1 MLRELHIKNVAVID
15 EASVEFGKGFNVLTG
30 ETGAGKSILIDS
42 INMALGARSSRDLIR
57 GGEEKAI
64 VDTVFEI
71 EDEATRAELEEL
83 GVEVEDGFVYINRT
97 MTADGRS
104 VCRINGRPTPLSTV
118 RDAGRLLLNIHGQH
132 DNHALLNPKLHLDF
146 VDSYGGLTETKER
159 YRAAYKAVRDIERE
173 LDELARGE
181 AEKAQRADMLKF
193 QIEEIDAAKLKAG
206 EEEELERRR
215 SYLGNIGKIAGAASE
230 AYEKL
235 YSGEG
240 MQQSAYDLISA
251 ALRSVGEAAE
261 FDPDMEKRRGELS
274 NILAELEESAH
285 DLKNTA
291 DNADFDPNE
300 INLIE
305 ERINLIYGLK
315 RKYGSGIGEILEYG
329 ERARAELEKIEN
341 SDEYMARLSGELAAK
356 KEELRAAAAEL
367 SKRRGEVGAELSER
381 VNEQL
386 RELDMNV
393 VFEVGIQPKT
403 DADGEAVYDAQGAE
417 DIEFMISANPNEP
430 MKPLAKI
437 ASGGEMSRIMLA
449 LKSVFADS
457 DRVETLIFDE
467 IDTGISGRAAQR
479 VAEKLKS
486 LSEKR
491 QTLCITHLAQIASMA
506 DSHYLIE
513 KNVDGERAST
523 KVTPLG
529 ENERVREL
537 ARIIGGVKVTDLTLK
552 NAREM
557 LSMARRGE
565 HLI

>member
-15 EASVEFGKGFNVLTG
+15 EVSVEFGRGFNVLTG

-57 GGEEKAI
+57 VGEEKAV
-64 VDTVFEI
+64 VDTVFEV
-71 EDEATRAELEEL
+71 EDDSTRAELEEL
-83 GVEVEDGFVYINRT
+83 GVEVEDGSVFMNRT
-97 MTADGRS
+97 ITADGRS
-104 VCRINGRPTPLSTV
+104 ICRINGRPTPLSVV

-146 VDSYGGLTETKER
+146 VDSYGGLSEIKNK

-173 LDELARGE
+173 LDELTRGE
-181 AEKAQRADMLKF
+181 AEKAQRADMLRF
-193 QIEEIDAAKLKAG
+193 QIEEIDAAKLKDG
-206 EEEELERRR
+206 EEEELESRRK
-215 SYLGNIGKIAGAASE
+215 YLDNIGKIAGAASE
-230 AYEKL
+230 AYENL
-235 YSGEG
+235 YSGDDR
-240 MQQSAYDLISA
+240 QRSAYDLISA
-251 ALRSVGEAAE
+251 ALKSIGEAAE
-261 FDPDMEKRRGELS
+261 FDPELEKRYEELS
-274 NILAELEESAH
+274 DILVELEESAH
-285 DLKNTA
+285 DLKDTA

-300 INLIE
+300 INSIE
-305 ERINLIYGLK
+305 ERINLIYGLR
-315 RKYGSGIGEILEYG
+315 RKYGNGIAEILEYG

-341 SDEYMARLSGELAAK
+341 SDEHMARLSVELEEK
-356 KEELRAAAAEL
+356 KAELCAAAADL
-367 SKRRGEVGAELSER
+367 SEKRGSCGTCLAER

-393 VFEVGIQPKT
+393 VFEVGIQPKIN
-403 DADGEAVYDAQGAE
+403 ADGEAVYDAQGAE
-417 DIEFMISANPNEP
+417 DVEFMISANPNEP
-430 MKPLAKI
+430 VKPLAKI

-513 KNVDGERAST
+513 KNVDGERAFT
-523 KVTPLG
+523 KVTQLE

-552 NAREM
+552 SAREM
-557 LSMARRGE
+557 LNMAHRGE

>member
-15 EASVEFGKGFNVLTG
+15 EVSVEFGRGFNVLTG

-57 GGEEKAI
+57 VGEEKAV
-64 VDTVFEI
+64 VDTVFEV
-71 EDEATRAELEEL
+71 EDDATRAELEEL
-83 GVEVEDGFVYINRT
+83 GVEVEDGSVFMNRT
-97 MTADGRS
+97 ITADGRS
-104 VCRINGRPTPLSTV
+104 ICRINGRPTPLSVV

-146 VDSYGGLTETKER
+146 VDSYGGLSEIKDK
-159 YRAAYKAVRDIERE
+159 YRAVYKAVRDIERE
-173 LDELARGE
+173 LDELTRGE
-181 AEKAQRADMLKF
+181 AEKAQRADMLRF
-193 QIEEIDAAKLKAG
+193 QIEEIDAAKLKDG
-206 EEEELERRR
+206 EEEELESRRK
-215 SYLGNIGKIAGAASE
+215 YLDNIGKIAGAASE
-230 AYEKL
+230 AYENL
-235 YSGEG
+235 YSGDDR
-240 MQQSAYDLISA
+240 QRSAYDLISA
-251 ALRSVGEAAE
+251 ALKSIGEAAE
-261 FDPDMEKRRGELS
+261 FDPELEKRYEELS
-274 NILAELEESAH
+274 DILVELEESAH
-285 DLKNTA
+285 DLKDTA

-300 INLIE
+300 INSIE

-315 RKYGSGIGEILEYG
+315 RKYGSGIAEILEYG

-341 SDEYMARLSGELAAK
+341 SDEHMARLSAELEEK
-356 KEELRAAAAEL
+356 KTKLRAAAAEL
-367 SKRRGEVGAELSER
+367 SEKRGSCGAYLAER

-403 DADGEAVYDAQGAE
+403 NSDGEAVYDAQGAE

-513 KNVDGERAST
+513 KNVDGERAFT
-523 KVTPLG
+523 KVTQLE

-552 NAREM
+552 SAREM
-557 LSMARRGE
+557 LNMAHHGE